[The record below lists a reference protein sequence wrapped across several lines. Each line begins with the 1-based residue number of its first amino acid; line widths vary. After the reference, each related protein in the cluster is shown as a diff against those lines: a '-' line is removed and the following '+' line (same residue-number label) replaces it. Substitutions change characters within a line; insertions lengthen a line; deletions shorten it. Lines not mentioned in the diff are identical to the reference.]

1 MKLDDLIAA
10 GLFDPDAP
18 DADTQRAMLQLA
30 IDAGAGID
38 EVRLA
43 LEEGWLH
50 AIPVQRALIGGMER
64 LTVDE
69 AAARTGFDPAL
80 AHQLWSALGLEER
93 GPGDCSERDL
103 AVFAWYAHA
112 IRIWGEAEA
121 MRLAR
126 VTGAALARLADAE
139 VAQVR
144 SALEAPLRASG
155 GDNLAVARLYG
166 ELVPEVL
173 PGLQETVVRVHA
185 HHLSAAG
192 RRYSLWG
199 NAPTTEST
207 SDLVVGFADLVG
219 FTAMGE
225 TLAPEQV
232 DALLRT
238 FEERAYDAATS
249 RRTRLI
255 KFIGDEAMFVTG
267 AASDA
272 IRVARALV
280 DDPDL
285 PPMRVG
291 MAAGEVVARGGDVFG
306 PAVNLAARLVA
317 TAAPG
322 EILVDSEFARR
333 SGPETAIASCGT
345 RDLPGFT
352 EPVEIFAIS

>member
-1 MKLDDLIAA
+1 MNIDEFIAA
-10 GLFDPDAP
+10 GLFDPHAP
-18 DADTQRAMLQLA
+18 DADTKRALLQLA

-50 AIPVQRALIGGMER
+50 AIPVQRALIGGDER

-69 AAARTGFDPAL
+69 AAARAGMDPEL
-80 AHQLWSALGLEER
+80 AHPLWSALGLEER
-93 GPGDCSERDL
+93 GRGDCSERDL
-103 AVFAWYAHA
+103 AVFAWYSHA
-112 IRIWGEAEA
+112 IGIWGEAEA
-121 MRLAR
+121 LRLAR
-126 VTGAALARLADAE
+126 VTGASLARLADAE

-144 SALEAPLRASG
+144 SALEAPVRESG

-166 ELVPEVL
+166 DLVPEVL
-173 PGLQETVVRVHA
+173 PGLQDAVVRVHA

-192 RRYSLWG
+192 RRYALWG
-199 NAPTTEST
+199 NAPTAEST
-207 SDLVVGFADLVG
+207 SDLIVGFADLVG
-219 FTAMGE
+219 FTALGD
-225 TLAPEQV
+225 TLAPEQI

-238 FEERAYDAATS
+238 FEERAYDVATS
-249 RRTRLI
+249 RRTRLV
-255 KFIGDEAMFVTG
+255 KFIGDEAMFVAG

-272 IRVARALV
+272 IRVGRALV
-280 DDPDL
+280 NDPDL

-322 EILVDSEFARR
+322 EILVDAEFARR
-333 SGPETAIASCGT
+333 AGPDAGLEASGT
-345 RDLPGFT
+345 RVLPGFSD
-352 EPVEIFAIS
+352 PVEVFAIS